1 MRVNVE
7 TLGKRANDA
16 IRTNMQG
23 SAKQYVEKAI
33 MALKKQNP
41 QDDYTT
47 SRAAE
52 FEQMLSGIDASAV
65 KNMVSQAQAGE
76 QSKEDIDS
84 LFAPKKKW

>member
-1 MRVNVE
+1 
-7 TLGKRANDA
+7 
-16 IRTNMQG
+16 MQG

-52 FEQMLSGIDASAV
+52 FEQMLSGIDSAV
-65 KNMVSQAQAGE
+65 AKNMVSQAQQAGE
-76 QSKEDIDS
+76 QNKEDIDS